1 MKQYIVEVFLVGQ
14 KVKQFVTTSI
24 DLAESIVSIIEDDVT
39 EVMIK
44 EVTV

>member
-24 DLAESIVSIIEDDVT
+24 DLAESIGSIIEDDVT
-39 EVMIK
+39 EVIIK